1 MISFDNTNIA
11 FRSKSSRDLK
21 RTYRL
26 FKLVSN
32 PKAVKFGQWFTKLAL
47 NFHLPIKWII
57 KKTIFKQFCG
67 GESITESL
75 TVVVKLADYG
85 VGTILDYSVEGKI
98 KEEDFDR
105 TVNEII
111 ATIKVANTNP
121 NIPFAVFKITGICL
135 FGVLESTN
143 ESCKHLEPELQD
155 KYDKLLERVNR
166 ICCAAYENNVP
177 LFIDAEETWI
187 QNTIDRIVKQ
197 MSIKYNKHKAI
208 IFNTIQLYRHDKLK
222 FLNTEINDAKMGG
235 YFLGMKLVRGA
246 YMEKERKRAQLMGY
260 PSPIQAN
267 KELCDKDFDS
277 GLRIVLENIE
287 HVALCSGTHNEMS
300 SKKLVELMKELN
312 IQKHDSRIYFAQLYG
327 MSDHIS
333 FNLAD
338 KNYNVA
344 KYVPYGPIKEVV
356 PYLIR
361 RAEEN
366 TSVAGQTSRELT
378 LIMKERKRRRL

>member
-1 MISFDNTNIA
+1 MISFDNTKIA
-11 FRSKSSRDLK
+11 FRSKSSVDLK

-32 PKAVKFGQWFTKLAL
+32 PIAVRFGKWLTKLAL
-47 NFHLPIKWII
+47 NFHLPVKWII
-57 KKTIFKQFCG
+57 KKTIFRQFCG
-67 GESITESL
+67 GESISESL
-75 TVVVKLADYG
+75 AVVNKLADYG
-85 VGTILDYSVEGKI
+85 VRTILDYSVEGKVN
-98 KEEDFDR
+98 EEDFDR

-111 ATIKVANTNP
+111 ATIEEAKKNP

-135 FGVLESTN
+135 FEVLESAN
-143 ESCKHLEPELQD
+143 ESCEHLKPKLQAQ
-155 KYDKLLERVNR
+155 YDKLLERVNK
-166 ICCAAYENNVP
+166 ICCAAYEYNVP

-208 IFNTIQLYRHDKLK
+208 IFNTVQLYRHDKLK
-222 FLNTEINDAKMGG
+222 FLTTEINDAKMGG

-246 YMEKERKRAQLMGY
+246 YMEKERDRAQLMGY

-277 GLRIVLENIE
+277 ALRIVLENIE
-287 HVALCSGTHNEMS
+287 RVALCAGTHNEMS
-300 SKKLVELMKELN
+300 SKQLVELMKEFN

-338 KNYNVA
+338 KDYNVA

-356 PYLIR
+356 PYLFR

-378 LIMKERKRRRL
+378 LIKKERNRRKQ